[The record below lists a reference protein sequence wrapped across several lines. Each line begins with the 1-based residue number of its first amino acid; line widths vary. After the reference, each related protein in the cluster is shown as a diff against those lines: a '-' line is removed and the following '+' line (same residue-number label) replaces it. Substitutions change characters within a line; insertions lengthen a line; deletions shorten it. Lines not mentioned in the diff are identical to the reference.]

1 MLSRDQ
7 NTTQRG
13 DCLAVKDTH
22 LVYRA
27 CTMQFAMALGCESPR
42 DVIGKSDFDLLSA
55 DAAQRQL
62 TLDSQT
68 VINAQPDVD
77 KVSLVTGAEMVIVRT
92 PILSPKKQVRGIDIR
107 LIRHDQKGKTPL
119 AAKSDADGINYQS
132 LVDEGLQGSM
142 ILQQDRVVFAN
153 QNAAR
158 MLGFDSAQAL
168 LDRATAASLFS
179 REDWG
184 RLHRN
189 PTSLHEKRAAMG
201 PTRLTLSALNESGK
215 SIPLM
220 AKVQET
226 VWQGKSAVLLSFV
239 DLDAKAV
246 RVASLP
252 ESERRYRHYA
262 QASADF
268 FWELDDQLRFSF
280 VSEEC
285 LQALALPSDSVI
297 GKTHKEL
304 LGSEENLNPEDHWDA
319 QLDRLN
325 SRQAFRDFE
334 FRWGDD
340 DDARTIRYSGIPIYD
355 NDHVFLGYRGTGRDV
370 TAANRQAESVAY
382 HASHDAL
389 TGLINRRHFEV
400 LCERAL
406 TASKNDRKAHALCF
420 MDLDSF
426 KIVNDTCGHLAG
438 DELLRQLSALLD
450 SLVRKSDVLARLG
463 GDEFG
468 LLLYNCSVPV
478 ALKLANQL
486 RSEVENFQFL
496 WSDKRFQ
503 VGVSVGLVQFD
514 ERWEN
519 LKSVFGAAD
528 SACYLAKNE
537 GRNRVVVYEGDGPS
551 SNRKVETHWVEE
563 INAALADDR
572 MVVARQVILPLND
585 QSDASRF
592 EMFMR
597 LRATN
602 GDIIQPGSF
611 LPSAERYGL
620 SAKLDLVMIEL
631 TLNWLKT
638 QPQLLNTVK
647 LCSINLTSGTFA
659 NPETEAEL
667 VELIEN
673 SSVPASKLCFEMTE
687 TSTIANLSVAST
699 FMKRLRDL
707 GCHFML
713 DDFGSGLSAFTYLK
727 ELPIDYLKIDGTLT
741 KNILND
747 RTDFAMVKAINEISQ
762 SLDMQTVAKY
772 VESQEQLDAVREIGI
787 DFVQGYHLGKPEVV
801 DT

>member
-1 MLSRDQ
+1 
-7 NTTQRG
+7 
-13 DCLAVKDTH
+13 
-22 LVYRA
+22 
-27 CTMQFAMALGCESPR
+27 
-42 DVIGKSDFDLLSA
+42 
-55 DAAQRQL
+55 
-62 TLDSQT
+62 TL
-68 VINAQPDVD
+68 I
-77 KVSLVTGAEMVIVRT
+77 
-92 PILSPKKQVRGIDIR
+92 
-107 LIRHDQKGKTPL
+107 
-119 AAKSDADGINYQS
+119 
-132 LVDEGLQGSM
+132 
-142 ILQQDRVVFAN
+142 
-153 QNAAR
+153 
-158 MLGFDSAQAL
+158 
-168 LDRATAASLFS
+168 
-179 REDWG
+179 
-184 RLHRN
+184 
-189 PTSLHEKRAAMG
+189 
-201 PTRLTLSALNESGK
+201 
-215 SIPLM
+215 

-226 VWQGKSAVLLSFV
+226 LWQGSTAMLLSFV
-239 DLDAKAV
+239 DLDARAAV
-246 RVASLP
+246 SVLP

-262 QASADF
+262 RASADF

-280 VSEEC
+280 VSEEAEQV
-285 LQALALPSDSVI
+285 LDVSTDALL
-297 GKTHKEL
+297 GLTHEEL
-304 LGSEENLNPEDHWDA
+304 LDSDNNTNPETHWDS
-319 QLDRLN
+319 QLERLS

-334 FRWGDD
+334 FHWGVD

-389 TGLINRRHFEV
+389 TGLVNRRHFEV

-468 LLLYNCSVPV
+468 LLLYNCSVPA

-496 WSDKRFQ
+496 WAETRFQ
-503 VGVSVGLVQFD
+503 VGVSVGLVLFD

-519 LKSVFGAAD
+519 LKSLFGAAD

-537 GRNRVVVYEGDGPS
+537 GRNRVVVYEGDEPS

-563 INAALADDR
+563 INAALEEDR

-585 QSDASRF
+585 QNDASRF

-602 GDIIQPGSF
+602 GDIINPSAF

-620 SAKLDLVMIEL
+620 SAKLDLVMIKL

-638 QPQLLNTVK
+638 NPQLLNSIK
-647 LCSINLTSGTFA
+647 RCSINLTSGTFA
-659 NPETEAEL
+659 NADAEAEL
-667 VELIEN
+667 VELISN
-673 SSVPASKLCFEMTE
+673 SGVPTSKLCFELTE
-687 TSTIANLSVAST
+687 TATIANLSVVSG
-699 FMKRLRDL
+699 FMHRLSDL

-713 DDFGSGLSAFTYLK
+713 DDFGSGLSAFAHLK
-727 ELPIDYLKIDGTLT
+727 NLPVKYLKIDGQLVR
-741 KNILND
+741 NILND
-747 RTDFAMVKAINEISQ
+747 PTDFAMVKAINEISQ
-762 SLDMQTVAKY
+762 SLNMETVAKY
-772 VESQEQLDAVREIGI
+772 IESPELLEAVREIGI
-787 DFVQGYHLGKPEVV
+787 DFVQGYYMGKPEVV